1 MTQLERIRAV
11 VERVATSE
19 GLEVVDVELHGR
31 GRGTVVRIFL
41 DKLAGAVP
49 ARLEVPEP
57 AESVLLE
64 LAVEPIVAAAGTAA
78 PVVAQATS
86 TGAVGVSLADC
97 QNISRQV
104 GMILDVEEIMLDSY
118 TLEVSSPG
126 MDRKLVKPA
135 DYERFAG
142 QRVAMELAPEAAF
155 GIGRRFRGKLLG
167 LREGLVQVDL
177 DNGESRQ
184 ISPNDIERAH
194 LVPEFPKKEKPG
206 KGPGKGQSKGQSK
219 GQPK

>member
-1 MTQLERIRAV
+1 MTQLEKIRAV
-11 VERVATSE
+11 VERVAASE
-19 GLEVVDVELHGR
+19 GLEVVEVELHGR

-49 ARLEVPEP
+49 ARLEVPESADP
-57 AESVLLE
+57 VLPE
-64 LAVEPIVAAAGTAA
+64 LAVEPIDAAEGTAA
-78 PVVAQATS
+78 QAAS
-86 TGAVGVSLADC
+86 TGVVGVSLADC
-97 QNISRQV
+97 QNVSRQV
-104 GMILDVEEIMLDSY
+104 GMILDVEEVMLDSY

-155 GIGRRFRGKLLG
+155 VSAGGIGRRFRGKLLG
-167 LREGLVQVDL
+167 LRDGLVQVEL

-184 ISPNDIERAH
+184 ISPNDIERAN
-194 LVPEFPKKEKPG
+194 LVPEFLKKEKPG
-206 KGPGKGQSKGQSK
+206 KGPGKGQSKGQRT
-219 GQPK
+219 